1 MDREAFVKG
10 QLEAVHKALTKYE
23 VPLKPKHARRL
34 IVGTHQE
41 RSAAVFWNAVN
52 RIQLEKNPVMTW
64 KFCHLLHKLIRDGH
78 RKVPEESHRFISRI
92 KQLGQ
97 FWKHL
102 NTSGYGV
109 CNETY
114 SRLLTE
120 RLEFH
125 RKYPVMPGSLIL
137 TEPQIKT
144 LESDLD
150 NAFEMTIDMLD
161 QMDNLLGLQSNVYDA
176 MECLRWSSLVP
187 QGQCLLAP
195 LILVILD
202 TSKFYDYLVKMIFKL
217 HGQLPPDALEGHR
230 TRFREVFRRTKKFYE
245 ESSNLQYFKYLV
257 SIPTLPSAA
266 PNFLQASDLDSYQT
280 PHAYLHSEGSEDGHS
295 VSNEEVLLDLSS
307 EEQQHVG
314 QPQPS
319 TQTDPREEQIIM
331 LTRDLEDERFAKER
345 LIAEARSRIEQYEN
359 RLAQMQGEYEHARRE
374 ADEAREESE
383 NLRRDLANRDAQRVQ
398 SDDARV
404 QEAQGQARLA
414 EQRFEKMKAAYEK
427 FRSEHV
433 LALTKLGDLQKEF
446 EASEKARM
454 DKEEELTNVSRKLEE
469 SEKNLLAASSKA
481 ESGATAVDD
490 LRSQLAKADIDME
503 ELRQS
508 LEHLKATHKSELV
521 TASDRFVDEKAAV
534 EKRFND
540 GIREAVST
548 VLHRC
553 EEELPNVTSISYP
566 PHLAQSALNAFLGLL
581 TANDQILV
589 TDSILLA
596 HTCVLSVNACAAA
609 AYTASIQHF
618 DDVNEQ
624 CHAIIRTAL
633 EAFASPSL
641 RSDKLISEAKKL
653 QDMMS
658 ALPLQTDVDKDIVGA
673 ELESEMIRMGEAI
686 RAAVEEIERIQE
698 RARVNTEGIRLEV
711 NEAILG
717 CCQQLM
723 SAIMALVIASRELQA
738 EIVAAGRGGAS
749 PHEFY
754 RRNHQWTEGLLS
766 AAKAVGVAARVLVEA
781 ADGVVTRQ
789 GKFEQLIVSA
799 QEIAA
804 STAQLFVSSR
814 VKADKD
820 SRKLAT
826 LSISAKSVNQCT
838 AQVVAAVKNAQ
849 TTLNDQDNLDFSHLT
864 LHEAKKEEM
873 ESQVRMLELEQQL
886 VMERKRLAEL
896 RKQHYHMA
904 QLAVAEQNGGS
915 GERDSSFE
923 FIGGE
928 PKLLMDQE
936 GAGSENVP
944 LLREGQRGQ
953 SYLDRGD
960 DDLEQSHGGSVENVD
975 ESGERRSSGAT
986 VACRVCEEPIQL
998 YGRDNQHVVKC
1009 SACHEAT
1016 PIRPAPAG
1024 KKYVR
1029 CPCNCLLIC
1038 KAASTRIACP
1048 RGNCRR
1054 VITLGHREPQGSAIR
1069 APAGSCRVQCVHCSE
1084 VFLFNTLSNC
1094 LAHCPHCKKKSTVGG
1109 FARRRALIYLVSAVT
1124 TLLFSVLL
1132 TVMTTATAS
1141 QHPVMY
1147 GTWALAYLV
1156 VIYLSYNFIK
1166 FWMVKLSTVLGP
1178 I

>member
-383 NLRRDLANRDAQRVQ
+383 NLRRKFRPVFWPCFYLRMCGAV

-596 HTCVLSVNACAAA
+596 HTCVLSMNACAAA

-624 CHAIIRTAL
+624 CHTIIRTAL
-633 EAFASPSL
+633 EAFSSPSL

-820 SRKLAT
+820 SRKCVIFLKYDTFTVIELLCIVSTTLTNYRLAT

-904 QLAVAEQNGGS
+904 QLAVAEQVGS
-915 GERDSSFE
+915 YRLKF
-923 FIGGE
+923 
-928 PKLLMDQE
+928 P
-936 GAGSENVP
+936 
-944 LLREGQRGQ
+944 
-953 SYLDRGD
+953 
-960 DDLEQSHGGSVENVD
+960 
-975 ESGERRSSGAT
+975 
-986 VACRVCEEPIQL
+986 
-998 YGRDNQHVVKC
+998 
-1009 SACHEAT
+1009 
-1016 PIRPAPAG
+1016 
-1024 KKYVR
+1024 
-1029 CPCNCLLIC
+1029 
-1038 KAASTRIACP
+1038 
-1048 RGNCRR
+1048 
-1054 VITLGHREPQGSAIR
+1054 
-1069 APAGSCRVQCVHCSE
+1069 
-1084 VFLFNTLSNC
+1084 FLFRVLS
-1094 LAHCPHCKKKSTVGG
+1094 
-1109 FARRRALIYLVSAVT
+1109 
-1124 TLLFSVLL
+1124 LFC
-1132 TVMTTATAS
+1132 T
-1141 QHPVMY
+1141 Y
-1147 GTWALAYLV
+1147 
-1156 VIYLSYNFIK
+1156 FR
-1166 FWMVKLSTVLGP
+1166 
-1178 I
+1178 

>member
-23 VPLKPKHARRL
+23 VPLKPKHSRRL

-102 NTSGYGV
+102 NTSGYGI

-114 SRLLTE
+114 SRLLAE

-125 RKYPVMPGSLIL
+125 KKYPVMPGGLML
-137 TEPQIKT
+137 TESQIKT

-161 QMDNLLGLQSNVYDA
+161 QMDNLLCLQSNVYDA

-195 LILVILD
+195 LILVIVD

-230 TRFREVFRRTKKFYE
+230 TRFREIFRRTKKFYE

-280 PHAYLHSEGSEDGHS
+280 PHAYLHSEGSEDGQS
-295 VSNEEVLLDLSS
+295 VTADEVLLDLGTD
-307 EEQQHVG
+307 EQQVE
-314 QPQPS
+314 QPHQS
-319 TQTDPREEQIIM
+319 GNNDPRDEQILL

-374 ADEAREESE
+374 ADEAHEEAES
-383 NLRRDLANRDAQRVQ
+383 LRRDLAARDAQRVETND
-398 SDDARV
+398 SRV
-404 QEAQGQARLA
+404 QEAQEQARLA
-414 EQRFEKMKAAYEK
+414 EQRFGKMKAAYEK
-427 FRSEHV
+427 FRNEHV
-433 LALTKLGDLQKEF
+433 LALTKLGDLQREY

-454 DKEEELTNVSRKLEE
+454 DKEEELTNLSRKLEE
-469 SEKNLLAASSKA
+469 NEKNFSAVSSKA
-481 ESGATAVDD
+481 ESGAAAVDE

-503 ELRQS
+503 EMRQN

-521 TASDRFVDEKAAV
+521 SASDRFVDEKAAI
-534 EKRFND
+534 EKKLNEA
-540 GIREAVST
+540 IRAAVST
-548 VLHRC
+548 ILLRC

-566 PHLAQSALNAFLGLL
+566 PHLARSALTAFL
-581 TANDQILV
+581 TSFDEKDSVVV
-589 TDSILLA
+589 TDLIVLA
-596 HTCVLSVNACAAA
+596 HTCVQSIIGCAAA

-618 DDVNEQ
+618 DGVNEQ
-624 CHAIIRTAL
+624 CHVVLQTAR
-633 EAFASPSL
+633 EAFNSPNMNFTQL
-641 RSDKLISEAKKL
+641 AMETKKL
-653 QDMMS
+653 QDMMN
-658 ALPLQTDVDKDIVGA
+658 AMPLQTDVDKNIVGA

-723 SAIMALVIASRELQA
+723 AAIMALVIASRELQS
-738 EIVAAGRGGAS
+738 EIVAAGKGGAS

-754 RRNHQWTEGLLS
+754 KKNHQWTEGLLS
-766 AAKAVGVAARVLVEA
+766 AAKAVGVAARVLVDS
-781 ADGVVTRQ
+781 ADAVVSRN
-789 GKFEQLIVSA
+789 GKFEQLIVAA

-814 VKADKD
+814 VKADRD
-820 SRKLAT
+820 SEKMSA
-826 LSISAKSVNQCT
+826 LSTTAKNVNQCT
-838 AQVVAAVKNAQ
+838 ARVVAAVKNGQ
-849 TTLNDQDNLDFSHLT
+849 TTLNDKDNLDFSHLT
-864 LHEAKKEEM
+864 LHDAKKEEM

-886 VMERKRLAEL
+886 VMERKRLAQL

-904 QLAVAEQNGGS
+904 QLAVAEQNGKG

-923 FIGGE
+923 FIG
-928 PKLLMDQE
+928 
-936 GAGSENVP
+936 
-944 LLREGQRGQ
+944 
-953 SYLDRGD
+953 
-960 DDLEQSHGGSVENVD
+960 
-975 ESGERRSSGAT
+975 
-986 VACRVCEEPIQL
+986 
-998 YGRDNQHVVKC
+998 
-1009 SACHEAT
+1009 
-1016 PIRPAPAG
+1016 
-1024 KKYVR
+1024 
-1029 CPCNCLLIC
+1029 
-1038 KAASTRIACP
+1038 
-1048 RGNCRR
+1048 
-1054 VITLGHREPQGSAIR
+1054 
-1069 APAGSCRVQCVHCSE
+1069 
-1084 VFLFNTLSNC
+1084 
-1094 LAHCPHCKKKSTVGG
+1094 
-1109 FARRRALIYLVSAVT
+1109 
-1124 TLLFSVLL
+1124 
-1132 TVMTTATAS
+1132 
-1141 QHPVMY
+1141 
-1147 GTWALAYLV
+1147 
-1156 VIYLSYNFIK
+1156 
-1166 FWMVKLSTVLGP
+1166 
-1178 I
+1178 

>member
-78 RKVPEESHRFISRI
+78 RKVPDESHRFLSRI

-102 NTSGYGV
+102 NTSGYGI

-114 SRLLTE
+114 SRLLAE

-137 TEPQIKT
+137 NESQIKT
-144 LESDLD
+144 LENDLD

-161 QMDNLLGLQSNVYDA
+161 QMDNLLNLQSNVYDA

-280 PHAYLHSEGSEDGHS
+280 PHAYLRSEGSEDGQS
-295 VSNEEVLLDLSS
+295 VAADEVLLDLGSD
-307 EEQQHVG
+307 EQRYEQQAHSAV
-314 QPQPS
+314 QS
-319 TQTDPREEQIIM
+319 DPRDEHILA

-359 RLAQMQGEYEHARRE
+359 RLAQMQGDYEHARRE

-383 NLRRDLANRDAQRVQ
+383 RLRRDLATRDAERIE
-398 SDDARV
+398 SDDVRV
-404 QEAQGQARLA
+404 QEAQEQARLA
-414 EQRFEKMKAAYEK
+414 EQRFSKMKAAYEK
-427 FRSEHV
+427 FRTEHV
-433 LALTKLGDLQKEF
+433 TALTKLGELQKEF
-446 EASEKARM
+446 EASEQKRL
-454 DKEEELTNVSRKLEE
+454 DKDEELTSISRKLEE
-469 SEKNLLAASSKA
+469 SEKSLSIVSSKA
-481 ESGATAVDD
+481 ESDAAAVDEM
-490 LRSQLAKADIDME
+490 RSQLAKADIDME
-503 ELRQS
+503 QLRQR
-508 LEHLKATHKSELV
+508 LEHLKAEHKSQLV
-521 TASDRFVDEKAAV
+521 SASDRFVDEKAAL
-534 EKRFND
+534 EKKINEE
-540 GIREAVST
+540 IRAAV
-548 VLHRC
+548 LAILLRC
-553 EEELPNVTSISYP
+553 DEELPNVTSISYP
-566 PHLAQSALNAFLGLL
+566 PHLAQSGLNAFLSLL
-581 TANDQILV
+581 SEK
-589 TDSILLA
+589 DSPTEADMIVLA
-596 HTCVLSVNACAAA
+596 HSCVLSVNACAAA

-618 DDVNEQ
+618 DEVNEQ
-624 CHAIIRTAL
+624 CHLVTRTAR
-633 EAFASPSL
+633 EAFSSPTLNIGSL
-641 RSDKLISEAKKL
+641 LSETRNL
-653 QDMMS
+653 QEMMTG
-658 ALPLQTDVDKDIVGA
+658 LPLQTDVDKDIVGA
-673 ELESEMIRMGEAI
+673 ELESEMRRMGEAI
-686 RAAVEEIERIQE
+686 RAAVEEIEKIQE

-723 SAIMALVIASRELQA
+723 SAIMALVISSRELQM
-738 EIVAAGRGGAS
+738 EIVAAGKGGAS

-754 RRNHQWTEGLLS
+754 KRNHQWTEGLLS
-766 AAKAVGVAARVLVEA
+766 AAKAVGVAARVLVES

-789 GKFEQLIVSA
+789 GKFEQLIVAA

-814 VKADKD
+814 VKADRD
-820 SRKLAT
+820 SQKLAA
-826 LSISAKSVNQCT
+826 LSVSSKNVNQCT
-838 AQVVAAVKNAQ
+838 AHVVAAVKNAQ

-886 VMERKRLAEL
+886 VMERKKLAEL

-904 QLAVAEQNGGS
+904 QLAVAEQNGAN

-923 FIGGE
+923 FIG
-928 PKLLMDQE
+928 KQTYRMDRE
-936 GAGSENVP
+936 GGGNENAP
-944 LLREGQRGQ
+944 LLRDDQR
-953 SYLDRGD
+953 
-960 DDLEQSHGGSVENVD
+960 
-975 ESGERRSSGAT
+975 GAT
-986 VACRVCEEPIQL
+986 VTCRVCEEQIEL
-998 YGRDNQHVVKC
+998 NGRDNQHVVKC
-1009 SACHEAT
+1009 GACHEAT

-1024 KKYVR
+1024 K
-1029 CPCNCLLIC
+1029 N
-1038 KAASTRIACP
+1038 
-1048 RGNCRR
+1048 
-1054 VITLGHREPQGSAIR
+1054 
-1069 APAGSCRVQCVHCSE
+1069 
-1084 VFLFNTLSNC
+1084 
-1094 LAHCPHCKKKSTVGG
+1094 STVGG
-1109 FARRRALIYLVSAVT
+1109 FARRRAVIYLVTAVT
-1124 TLLFSVLL
+1124 ALLFSVLL
-1132 TVMTTATAS
+1132 TIMTTTTAS
-1141 QHPVMY
+1141 HHPIMY
-1147 GTWALAYLV
+1147 GAWALAYLI
-1156 VIYLSYNFIK
+1156 VIYLSYKFIK
-1166 FWMVKLSTVLGP
+1166 FWMVKLSIVLGP

>member
-78 RKVPEESHRFISRI
+78 RKVPEESHRFLSRI

-102 NTSGYGV
+102 NTSGYGI

-114 SRLLTE
+114 TKLLAE

-137 TEPQIKT
+137 TESQIKT
-144 LESDLD
+144 LEGDLD

-161 QMDNLLGLQSNVYDA
+161 QMDNLLNLQSNVYDA

-217 HGQLPPDALEGHR
+217 HGQLPPDALDGHR
-230 TRFREVFRRTKKFYE
+230 VRFREVFRRTKKFYE

-280 PHAYLHSEGSEDGHS
+280 PHAYLHSEGSEDGQS
-295 VSNEEVLLDLSS
+295 VAADEVLLDLGSD
-307 EEQQHVG
+307 EPRYEQ

-319 TQTDPREEQIIM
+319 DQSDRREEQILA

-359 RLAQMQGEYEHARRE
+359 RLAQMQGDYEHARRE
-374 ADEAREESE
+374 ADEAREECE
-383 NLRRDLANRDAQRVQ
+383 RLRNDLATRDAQRVE
-398 SDDARV
+398 SDDVRV
-404 QEAQGQARLA
+404 QEAQEQTRLA
-414 EQRFEKMKAAYEK
+414 EQRFGKMKAAYEK
-427 FRSEHV
+427 FRTEHV
-433 LALTKLGDLQKEF
+433 AALTKLGELQKEF
-446 EASEKARM
+446 EASEKSRM
-454 DKEEELTNVSRKLEE
+454 DKDEEITCLNRKLEE
-469 SEKNLLAASSKA
+469 SEKGLSLVSSKA
-481 ESGATAVDD
+481 EGDAAAVDE
-490 LRSQLAKADIDME
+490 LRSQLAKADIEME

-508 LEHLKATHKSELV
+508 LEHLKAEHKAELV
-521 TASDRFVDEKAAV
+521 SASDRFVDEKAAV
-534 EKRFND
+534 EKKID
-540 GIREAVST
+540 GGIRAAVST
-548 VLHRC
+548 ILLRC
-553 EEELPNVTSISYP
+553 DEELPNVTSISYP
-566 PHLAQSALNAFLGLL
+566 PHLAQSALNVFILLLGEK
-581 TANDQILV
+581 
-589 TDSILLA
+589 DSPTVLDLMLLA
-596 HTCVLSVNACAAA
+596 HSCVLSINACAAA

-624 CHAIIRTAL
+624 CHLVIRTAREAFTSQMLNIEQLSL
-633 EAFASPSL
+633 EAS
-641 RSDKLISEAKKL
+641 KL
-653 QDMMS
+653 QRMM
-658 ALPLQTDVDKDIVGA
+658 AELPQQTDVDKDIVGA
-673 ELESEMIRMGEAI
+673 ELESEMMRMSEAI
-686 RAAVEEIERIQE
+686 RAAVEEIEKIQE
-698 RARVNTEGIRLEV
+698 RARINTEGIRLQV

-723 SAIMALVIASRELQA
+723 SAIMALVISSRELQI
-738 EIVAAGRGGAS
+738 EIVAAGKGGAS

-754 RRNHQWTEGLLS
+754 KRNHQWTEGLLS
-766 AAKAVGVAARVLVEA
+766 AAKAVGVAARVLVES

-789 GKFEQLIVSA
+789 GKFEHLIVAA

-820 SRKLAT
+820 SQKLAA
-826 LSISAKSVNQCT
+826 LSVSSKSVNQCT

-886 VMERKRLAEL
+886 VMERKKLSEL

-904 QLAVAEQNGGS
+904 QLAVAEQNGGGGD
-915 GERDSSFE
+915 GERDPSFE
-923 FIGGE
+923 F
-928 PKLLMDQE
+928 
-936 GAGSENVP
+936 
-944 LLREGQRGQ
+944 
-953 SYLDRGD
+953 
-960 DDLEQSHGGSVENVD
+960 
-975 ESGERRSSGAT
+975 
-986 VACRVCEEPIQL
+986 
-998 YGRDNQHVVKC
+998 
-1009 SACHEAT
+1009 
-1016 PIRPAPAG
+1016 
-1024 KKYVR
+1024 
-1029 CPCNCLLIC
+1029 
-1038 KAASTRIACP
+1038 
-1048 RGNCRR
+1048 
-1054 VITLGHREPQGSAIR
+1054 
-1069 APAGSCRVQCVHCSE
+1069 
-1084 VFLFNTLSNC
+1084 
-1094 LAHCPHCKKKSTVGG
+1094 VG
-1109 FARRRALIYLVSAVT
+1109 
-1124 TLLFSVLL
+1124 
-1132 TVMTTATAS
+1132 
-1141 QHPVMY
+1141 
-1147 GTWALAYLV
+1147 
-1156 VIYLSYNFIK
+1156 
-1166 FWMVKLSTVLGP
+1166 
-1178 I
+1178 